1 MTSMNTMP
9 YTTATSSQCRG
20 SDDAFFRMKYS
31 IAAAEK
37 QMKKWSAMPSSTISK
52 PPSRAASP
60 MRQPATPFH
69 GSIHDPP
76 LITRVIDAN
85 RKSARPAVKPA
96 SNTRFRAWLL
106 VVVSAFIVRLRSVEA
121 ERLTPL
127 ARWVHTV
134 RRSLRRVP
142 NVDQPSLRE
151 DLSHPRESA
160 TDVFSIGNEYWRL
173 RIRWASSSPAKV
185 MAAERKDFRPSIDA
199 QRCLIARWSCST
211 TLLRYRRVRSS

>member
-9 YTTATSSQCRG
+9 YTTATSSHCRG
-20 SDDAFFRMKYS
+20 RDGAFFRMKYS

-76 LITRVIDAN
+76 FITRVIDAN

-96 SNTRFRAWLL
+96 SSTRFRAWLL
-106 VVVSAFIVRLRSVEA
+106 VVVTAFIVRLRSVEA
-121 ERLTPL
+121 ETLTPL
-127 ARWVHTV
+127 VRWVHAV
-134 RRSLRRVP
+134 RRSLRRIP
-142 NVDQPSLRE
+142 NVGQPSQFVRQTTFTPYVSSGATLGWVRIANAPGVQTMGHPEHPDTGTSNHRGE
-151 DLSHPRESA
+151 DAL
-160 TDVFSIGNEYWRL
+160 
-173 RIRWASSSPAKV
+173 
-185 MAAERKDFRPSIDA
+185 PSGA
-199 QRCLIARWSCST
+199 G
-211 TLLRYRRVRSS
+211 

>member
-9 YTTATSSQCRG
+9 YTTATSSHRRG
-20 SDDAFFRMKYS
+20 SDGAILRMKYS

-52 PPSRAASP
+52 PPSRAALP

-76 LITRVIDAN
+76 FITRVIDAN

-96 SNTRFRAWLL
+96 SSTRFRVWLL
-106 VVVSAFIVRLRSVEA
+106 VVFSAFIVCLRSAEA
-121 ERLTPL
+121 NRLAPL
-127 ARWVHTV
+127 ARRVHTV

-142 NVDQPSLRE
+142 NVDQLPLGE
-151 DLSHPRESA
+151 DVFGPREPA
-160 TDVFSIGNEYWRL
+160 TDVTRRNTRHT
-173 RIRWASSSPAKV
+173 ASAIV
-185 MAAERKDFRPSIDA
+185 E
-199 QRCLIARWSCST
+199 L
-211 TLLRYRRVRSS
+211 VRT

>member
-9 YTTATSSQCRG
+9 YTTATSSHCRG
-20 SDDAFFRMKYS
+20 SAGAFSRMKYS

-76 LITRVIDAN
+76 SITRVIDAN

-96 SNTRFRAWLL
+96 SSTRFRAWLL

-151 DLSHPRESA
+151 DLSHPRECASA
-160 TDVFSIGNEYWRL
+160 VNRHAGPIFDFLS
-173 RIRWASSSPAKV
+173 
-185 MAAERKDFRPSIDA
+185 ER
-199 QRCLIARWSCST
+199 QLIAVEIDDRDPEP
-211 TLLRYRRVRSS
+211 